1 MAEYIYFA
9 ASLPSVWMDRPSPMT
24 YEDFLL
30 KAKEQLSAK
39 DYKELEKASFSHKDG
54 GATNRIVKDWD
65 RFNYFFKECI
75 TAERARKLGKGNESR
90 YFKADVKD
98 QGLEKKARDIVMIK
112 DPLQAEKAIL
122 SEYFDFLSSHEVQSP
137 FSLDALI
144 IYGLKLQIKERAE
157 AFSREKGRAEFDH
170 LYSDIQLEIT
180 SRSDYGL

>member
-1 MAEYIYFA
+1 
-9 ASLPSVWMDRPSPMT
+9 
-24 YEDFLL
+24 
-30 KAKEQLSAK
+30 
-39 DYKELEKASFSHKDG
+39 
-54 GATNRIVKDWD
+54 
-65 RFNYFFKECI
+65 
-75 TAERARKLGKGNESR
+75 
-90 YFKADVKD
+90 
-98 QGLEKKARDIVMIK
+98 MIK

-170 LYSDIQLEIT
+170 LYRDIQLEIT